1 MKSHMLSRSV
11 LAVALL
17 TVVFFQS
24 TSSVRG
30 ESRNVA
36 DLVTAHLSA
45 GEFQAALEIAR
56 SVPEEGE
63 RAVLL
68 SQIAEQQIQAGDLT
82 ASQAT
87 LRQMPLNR
95 TRIELAARRASRESL
110 NGTGADFD
118 SLIELIQAQ
127 TSGPWQE
134 IDGVGGT
141 INEYETGVRVDP
153 TGLLSRLTRTE
164 ETKRLQELGIQSR
177 QASLNADM
185 AVDSSLRMV
194 SLTRLEQAVAE
205 RLARG
210 EPVVESMRN
219 LAGLYR
225 IQHVFVYPETG
236 EVVIAGPAAGWQYT
250 AQGLPLSTRG
260 SEPTLQLDDLVT
272 VLRTFSAG
280 GEGIF
285 GCSINPRQEG
295 LRDLKAYVEQS
306 QAKGPISSTSVR
318 SWVNQL
324 QRKLGLQDVEIYGV
338 PAASRVARVIVE
350 ADFRMKLIGIGKLNG
365 GAEIPNYFD
374 LMTSEQVADVSS
386 LDALRWWLSLQCEAV
401 LKSEN
406 NQAFQIHNSSVL
418 CQSENQFVNAQGER
432 IQTGQAEAT
441 NRLFAANFTE
451 HFNKLAQQDPVFADL
466 RNVFDLALVAA
477 LIQKEQLAETAGWD
491 YGVFANGGLY
501 QPAFYEAPTVV
512 DSVVNHRVFNNS
524 NIVVQVAGGVRVD
537 ARRLVVEPRV
547 SPRLNQVAV
556 NAQAPELA
564 EGRWWWDLN
573 K

>member
-36 DLVTAHLSA
+36 YLVTAHLSA

-406 NQAFQIHNSSVL
+406 NQAFQIQNSSVL

>member
-406 NQAFQIHNSSVL
+406 NQAFQIQNSSVL

-477 LIQKEQLAETAGWD
+477 LIQKEQLAGNRRLGLRRVRERRPLPAGLLRSPD
-491 YGVFANGGLY
+491 RGRFRGQSSCL
-501 QPAFYEAPTVV
+501 QQQQ
-512 DSVVNHRVFNNS
+512 HRG
-524 NIVVQVAGGVRVD
+524 AGGRGSS
-537 ARRLVVEPRV
+537 RRCPPSRRRA
-547 SPRLNQVAV
+547 SGFAP
-556 NAQAPELA
+556 AQPG
-564 EGRWWWDLN
+564 GR
-573 K
+573 